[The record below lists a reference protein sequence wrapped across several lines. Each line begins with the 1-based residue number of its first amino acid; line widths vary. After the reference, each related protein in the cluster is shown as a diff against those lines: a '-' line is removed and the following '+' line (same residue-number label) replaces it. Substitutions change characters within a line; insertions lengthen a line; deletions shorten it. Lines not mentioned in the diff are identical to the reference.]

1 MNKEMAIRI
10 AAEDKEIV
18 KTSDFMKKSNE
29 IFDANSNANSFD
41 KPFAQID
48 IVFATF
54 LDYVKEK
61 ATEREKDLLI
71 TSEFLQKCWSVLHIS
86 VQTLGETISPSEQ
99 ENIKVLKKSLDNL
112 ELTNLLTDGLNK
124 KTLKFLQ
131 ELCKEPE
138 DNKQITK
145 KMKIK

>member
-1 MNKEMAIRI
+1 MNKELAMRI

-29 IFDANSNANSFD
+29 IFEANSNANSFE

-54 LDYVKEK
+54 TDYVKEK

-86 VQTLGETISPSEQ
+86 FQTLGENISPSEQ
-99 ENIKVLKKSLDNL
+99 ESIKVLKKSLDNL

-131 ELCKEPE
+131 DLCKESE
-138 DNKQITK
+138 NSKQNIK
-145 KMKIK
+145 KKKL